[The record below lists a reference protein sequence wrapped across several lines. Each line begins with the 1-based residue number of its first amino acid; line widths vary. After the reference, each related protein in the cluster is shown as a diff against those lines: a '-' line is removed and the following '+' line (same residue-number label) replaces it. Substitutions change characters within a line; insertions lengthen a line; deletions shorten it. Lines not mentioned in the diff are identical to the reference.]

1 MLSSWDDYPIHQTAE
16 PIRNVATSD
25 RNFYDRYYFN
35 LHGSSDELFLVMGM
49 GQYPNLGVQDAFA
62 VVRRGDRHRVVRAS
76 RELDDRMDLSVG
88 PFRIE
93 VLEPLHRLRFVL
105 EPNEHGVSF
114 DLVWEGSIPA
124 FEEPRQY
131 IRKYGR
137 VLFDTVRFAQTGTW
151 EGTLVVGDETFS
163 ITRDRWKGTRDR
175 SWGVRPVGEP
185 EPAGIRGDEGQMTG
199 MWNYSPMQFDD
210 HSILYILNETDTGE
224 RPLEEAVRV
233 WKDPE
238 RPAEWFPSGRPR
250 ASSSKP
256 RWSWAVA
263 WSMSCTRTRTPT
275 SPVGGRTGSACTTP
289 VPVTTARAAR
299 APSTSCRPNPSRSTV
314 PWAGAK
320 HASFR
325 HCFVF
330 SHAAGVLFLAHDL
343 LPLRFFVCGVAIIGT
358 SRRIFTELLTDHVFR
373 DVYGDML
380 LAVVH
385 RPQFFG
391 LLLAVPPAS
400 PLALAMC
407 RELSSPRPPPP
418 PTGKVLPKLGSFI
431 T

>member
-238 RPAEWFPSGRPR
+238 RPAEWLGRPE
-250 ASSSKP
+250 
-256 RWSWAVA
+256 WSHELEPGSRMVRRSVISFPEA
-263 WSMSCTRTRTPT
+263 P
-275 SPVGGRTGSACTTP
+275 GGAFSVEAEPLT
-289 VPVTTARAAR
+289 
-299 APSTSCRPNPSRSTV
+299 
-314 PWAGAK
+314 
-320 HASFR
+320 
-325 HCFVF
+325 HCFVAVGTGYGMEQDWRHGMYQGPLVVQGLDY
-330 SHAAGVLFLAHDL
+330 SHTEIA
-343 LPLRFFVCGVAIIGT
+343 PLGQYALV
-358 SRRIFTELLTDHVFR
+358 DHVARFT
-373 DVYGDML
+373 YGDCVGYGL
-380 LAVVH
+380 H
-385 RPQFFG
+385 EHGFFG
-391 LLLAVPPAS
+391 AFGRAGMVDGGSGATVEKAS
-400 PLALAMC
+400 
-407 RELSSPRPPPP
+407 S
-418 PTGKVLPKLGSFI
+418 GG
-431 T
+431 